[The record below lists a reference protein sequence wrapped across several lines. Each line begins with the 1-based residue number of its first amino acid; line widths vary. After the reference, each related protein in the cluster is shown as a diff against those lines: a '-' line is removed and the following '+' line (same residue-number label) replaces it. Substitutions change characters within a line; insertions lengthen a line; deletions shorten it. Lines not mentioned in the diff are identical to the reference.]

1 MNLRGL
7 VSVSGKP
14 GLFKLIGQN
23 KSGFI
28 LESLDEQKT
37 KTVVNMSTA
46 KMATLEDITV
56 FGEDEDLKLVDVFEN
71 IKSSSS
77 NVPDV
82 KTANGTVL
90 RDFFREVAPAHDE
103 DRVYA
108 SDMKKILNWYQVIKE
123 LPLFNEEAPLPLAEG
138 STVAETA
145 ATVKKT
151 EHAQSDK
158 PKATKAPA
166 KSATRVSQ
174 KSK

>member
-28 LESLDEQKT
+28 LESLDDQKV

-56 FGEDEDLKLVDVFEN
+56 FGEDEDLKLVDIFEQ
-71 IKSSSS
+71 IKASS

-90 RDFFREVAPAHDE
+90 RDFFREVAPSHDE

-108 SDMKKILNWYQVIKE
+108 SDMKKILNWYNLIKE
-123 LPLFNEEAPLPLAEG
+123 MPLFAEEAPEPLAEG
-138 STVAETA
+138 GAIAE
-145 ATVKKT
+145 ATQATKKA
-151 EHAQSDK
+151 EHATSDK

>member
-28 LESLDEQKT
+28 LESLDDQKT

-56 FGEDEDLKLVDVFEN
+56 FGEDEDLKLADIFES
-71 IKSSSS
+71 IKSNSK
-77 NVPDV
+77 VPDV

-90 RDFFREVAPAHDE
+90 RDFFREVAPGHDE

-108 SDMKKILNWYQVIKE
+108 SDMKKILNWYNVIKE
-123 LPLFNEEAPLPLAEG
+123 LPLFAEEAPEPLAEG
-138 STVAETA
+138 SAVGDAQPL
-145 ATVKKT
+145 VKKT
-151 EHAQSDK
+151 DHAQSEK
-158 PKATKAPA
+158 PKANKAPA